1 MTDRSTPDPEDALV
15 ALIPG
20 LTRAARAL
28 TRSRSDAEDLVQE
41 ALLQV
46 WARQRAGARI
56 TTLPAYARTTLRNG
70 LRREGRR
77 AQSARSEP
85 LIEGDMASTT
95 AETGPRRVAF
105 GEVMTAIAALPRD
118 QRDALVAVVIDG
130 ESPAEVGQRLG
141 VASGTILS
149 RLARARARLRK
160 RLCLPDGAQA
170 ASLLP
175 GPDVPTTRVQ

>member
-1 MTDRSTPDPEDALV
+1 MTQHSTTSPEDALV
-15 ALIPG
+15 ALIPE

-70 LRREGRR
+70 LRRAGRR
-77 AQSARSEP
+77 APSEP
-85 LIEGDMASTT
+85 FVEGDMASTT

-105 GEVMTAIAALPRD
+105 GEVLTAISALPRD
-118 QRDALVAVVIDG
+118 QRDALIAVVIDG
-130 ESPAEVGQRLG
+130 ETPTEVSKRLG
-141 VASGTILS
+141 VAPGTVLS
-149 RLARARARLRK
+149 RLARARARLRQ
-160 RLCLPDGAQA
+160 RLSLPEGVQA

-175 GPDVPTTRVQ
+175 GTDVPTHRVQ